1 MVVRYIQVKYEFC
14 LERREYGSNWEW
26 GSCRYCRVFFFLCKM
41 RNQMGREFV
50 EAIEAA
56 PIVAAVKD
64 DSGLEM
70 CLTSDVDAV
79 FILYGDICTISDI
92 VAKVKDSGKI
102 AMVHMD
108 LINGLSP
115 RDISTD
121 FIRKYTRADGII
133 TTKSNLI
140 THAKEIG
147 LATVLRHFVLDS
159 MALIN
164 IERQSHT
171 GRESQPDMIEIL
183 PGIIIPKMIRKI
195 CSMSRVPVICGG
207 LIQDKEDVMH
217 ALASGAT
224 AISTTSSEVWFM

>member
-1 MVVRYIQVKYEFC
+1 
-14 LERREYGSNWEW
+14 
-26 GSCRYCRVFFFLCKM
+26 
-41 RNQMGREFV
+41 MGREFV

-92 VAKVKDSGKI
+92 VAKVKDTGKI

-171 GRESQPDMIEIL
+171 SRESQPDMIEIL

>member
-1 MVVRYIQVKYEFC
+1 
-14 LERREYGSNWEW
+14 
-26 GSCRYCRVFFFLCKM
+26 
-41 RNQMGREFV
+41 MGREFV

-64 DSGLEM
+64 DAGLEM
-70 CLTSDVDAV
+70 SLTSDVDAV
-79 FILYGDICTISDI
+79 FILYGDICAISDI
-92 VAKVKDSGKI
+92 VAKVKDAGKI

-108 LINGLSP
+108 LVGGLSP

-133 TTKSNLI
+133 TTKANLI

-217 ALASGAT
+217 ALASGAA

>member
-1 MVVRYIQVKYEFC
+1 MGLGI
-14 LERREYGSNWEW
+14 LLLL
-26 GSCRYCRVFFFLCKM
+26 SCFLFLCKM
-41 RNQMGREFV
+41 GNQMGREFV

-64 DSGLEM
+64 DAGLEM
-70 CLTSDVDAV
+70 CLKSDVDAV
-79 FILYGDICTISDI
+79 FILYGDICTIADI
-92 VAKVKDSGKI
+92 VARVKDAGKI

-108 LINGLSP
+108 LMNGLAP
-115 RDISTD
+115 RDISLD

-183 PGIIIPKMIRKI
+183 PGIIIPKMIKKI
-195 CSMSRVPVICGG
+195 CAMSRVPVICGG
-207 LIQDKEDVMH
+207 LIQEKEDVLN
-217 ALASGAT
+217 ALASGAA

>member
-1 MVVRYIQVKYEFC
+1 
-14 LERREYGSNWEW
+14 
-26 GSCRYCRVFFFLCKM
+26 
-41 RNQMGREFV
+41 MGREFV
-50 EAIEAA
+50 EVIEAA

-70 CLTSDVDAV
+70 CLKSDVDAV
-79 FILYGDICTISDI
+79 FVLYGDICTIAEI
-92 VAKVKDSGKI
+92 VSKVKDAGKI

-108 LINGLSP
+108 LITGLSP

-133 TTKSNLI
+133 TTKGNLI

-147 LATVLRHFVLDS
+147 LATVLRYFVLDS

-164 IERQSHT
+164 IERQSHQN
-171 GRESQPDMIEIL
+171 RESQPDMQPDMIEIL
-183 PGIIIPKMIRKI
+183 PGIIVPKMIRKI

-207 LIQDKEDVMH
+207 LIQEKEDVMH
-217 ALASGAT
+217 ALASGAA
-224 AISTTSSEVWFM
+224 AISTTSSDVWFM

>member
-1 MVVRYIQVKYEFC
+1 
-14 LERREYGSNWEW
+14 
-26 GSCRYCRVFFFLCKM
+26 
-41 RNQMGREFV
+41 MGREFV

-64 DSGLEM
+64 DAGLEM
-70 CLTSDVDAV
+70 CLKSDVDAV

-92 VAKVKDSGKI
+92 VAKVKDAVKI

-108 LINGLSP
+108 LISGLSP
-115 RDISTD
+115 RDISLD

-164 IERQSHT
+164 IERQSHA
-171 GRESQPDMIEIL
+171 GRDSQPDMIEIL
-183 PGIIIPKMIRKI
+183 PGIIIPKMIKKI
-195 CSMSRVPVICGG
+195 CAMSRVPVICGG
-207 LIQDKEDVMH
+207 LIQEKEDVLN
-217 ALASGAT
+217 ALASGAA

>member
-1 MVVRYIQVKYEFC
+1 
-14 LERREYGSNWEW
+14 
-26 GSCRYCRVFFFLCKM
+26 M
-41 RNQMGREFV
+41 RNYMGREFV
-50 EAIEAA
+50 ETIEAA

-64 DSGLEM
+64 DQGLEK

-79 FILYGDICTISDI
+79 FVLYGDICTISDI
-92 VAKVKDSGKI
+92 VARIKDSGKI

-108 LINGLSP
+108 LITGLSP

-121 FIRKYTRADGII
+121 FIRKYTKADGII
-133 TTKSNLI
+133 TTKGNLI
-140 THAKEIG
+140 SHAKEIG
-147 LATVLRHFVLDS
+147 LATVLRYFVLDS

-164 IERQSHT
+164 IERQAHQN
-171 GRESQPDMIEIL
+171 RDSQPDMIEIL
-183 PGIIIPKMIRKI
+183 PGIIVPKMIRKI
-195 CSMSRVPVICGG
+195 CAKSRVPVICGG

>member
-1 MVVRYIQVKYEFC
+1 MGVGV
-14 LERREYGSNWEW
+14 LLLL
-26 GSCRYCRVFFFLCKM
+26 SCFLFLCKM
-41 RNQMGREFV
+41 GNQMGREFV

-64 DSGLEM
+64 DAGLEM
-70 CLTSDVDAV
+70 CLKSDVDAV

-92 VAKVKDSGKI
+92 VARVKDAGKI

-115 RDISTD
+115 RDISLD

-164 IERQSHT
+164 IERQSHA

-183 PGIIIPKMIRKI
+183 PGIIIPKMIKKI
-195 CSMSRVPVICGG
+195 CAMSRVPVICGG
-207 LIQDKEDVMH
+207 LIQEKEDVLN
-217 ALASGAT
+217 ALASGAA
-224 AISTTSSEVWFM
+224 AISTTSSKVWFM

>member
-1 MVVRYIQVKYEFC
+1 
-14 LERREYGSNWEW
+14 
-26 GSCRYCRVFFFLCKM
+26 
-41 RNQMGREFV
+41 MGREFV
-50 EAIEAA
+50 EVIEAA

-70 CLTSDVDAV
+70 CLKSDVDAV
-79 FILYGDICTISDI
+79 FILYGDICTIAEI
-92 VAKVKDSGKI
+92 VSKVKDAGKI

-108 LINGLSP
+108 LITGLSP

-164 IERQSHT
+164 IERQSHQN
-171 GRESQPDMIEIL
+171 RESQPDMIEIL
-183 PGIIIPKMIRKI
+183 PGIIVPKMIRKI

>member
-1 MVVRYIQVKYEFC
+1 
-14 LERREYGSNWEW
+14 
-26 GSCRYCRVFFFLCKM
+26 
-41 RNQMGREFV
+41 MGREFV

-79 FILYGDICTISDI
+79 FILYGDICMISDI

-171 GRESQPDMIEIL
+171 SRESQPDMIEIL